1 MSLLKKEKF
10 SRRMKKIF
18 NGITVLAI
26 AVLVGFA
33 SCGNE
38 GKGNVAK
45 DKEKGDAAANG
56 EGVVLMIAD
65 ADLIEVDG
73 NPQYNTAEWVFMV
86 EKPGRYDVWLSSLTL
101 DTTQLHYAENVV
113 ITAGETKLTK
123 KPVGDQIVTEDKSV
137 KEPWFRADSHMGS
150 IFFSKPGEYPVQVI
164 SDRVE
169 AHGNDLSQL
178 SLEKHT
184 LINSVILKP
193 KVN

>member
-1 MSLLKKEKF
+1 
-10 SRRMKKIF
+10 MKRIF
-18 NGITVLAI
+18 NGITVLTI

-38 GKGNVAK
+38 GSNNGANNKG
-45 DKEKGDAAANG
+45 KEDAAASE

-73 NPQYNTAEWVFMV
+73 NPQYNTAEWLFRVD
-86 EKPGRYDVWLSSLTL
+86 KPGRYDVWLSSLTL
-101 DTTQLHYAENVV
+101 DTTQLRFAENVV
-113 ITAGETKLTK
+113 ITAGETKLAK
-123 KPVGDQIVTEDKSV
+123 KPVGDQIVTGDKSV
-137 KEPWFRADSHMGS
+137 KEPWFRADTHMGS

-169 AHGNDLSQL
+169 AHGTDLSQI
-178 SLEKHT
+178 SLEEHT
-184 LINSVILKP
+184 IINSVILKP

>member
-1 MSLLKKEKF
+1 
-10 SRRMKKIF
+10 MKKIF

-178 SLEKHT
+178 STEKHT

>member
-1 MSLLKKEKF
+1 
-10 SRRMKKIF
+10 MKRIF

-26 AVLVGFA
+26 AVLAGFA

-38 GKGNVAK
+38 GKNNSANDKGNGDVA
-45 DKEKGDAAANG
+45 ARG
-56 EGVVLMIAD
+56 EGVVLLIAD

-73 NPQYNTAEWVFMV
+73 NPQYNTAEWVFRV

-101 DTTQLHYAENVV
+101 DTTRLRFAENVV
-113 ITAGETKLTK
+113 ITAGETKLAK
-123 KPVGDQIVTEDKSV
+123 KPSGDQIVTEDESV

-178 SLEKHT
+178 SLDEHT
-184 LINSVILKP
+184 IINSVILKP

>member
-1 MSLLKKEKF
+1 
-10 SRRMKKIF
+10 MKRIF
-18 NGITVLAI
+18 NGITVLTI

-38 GKGNVAK
+38 GSNKGANNK
-45 DKEKGDAAANG
+45 GKGDAAVSE

-73 NPQYNTAEWVFMV
+73 NPQYNTAEWLFRVD
-86 EKPGRYDVWLSSLTL
+86 KPGRYDVWLSSLTL
-101 DTTQLHYAENVV
+101 DTTQLRYAENVV
-113 ITAGETKLTK
+113 ITAGETKLAK
-123 KPVGDQIVTEDKSV
+123 KPVGDQIVTGDKSV
-137 KEPWFRADSHMGS
+137 KEPWFRADTHMGS

-169 AHGNDLSQL
+169 AHGTDLSQI
-178 SLEKHT
+178 SLEEHT
-184 LINSVILKP
+184 IINSVILKP